1 MQVVNLL
8 DFRTFGGERHP
19 HRVLLAGD
27 LLRRP
32 HRVTAWLAAIP
43 AHRRVVVVRAR
54 VDDDAVGRITLG
66 AEERTAYSVPGFFNL
81 QPIYD

>member
-8 DFRTFGGERHP
+8 DFRTVGGERHP

-32 HRVTAWLAAIP
+32 RRVAAWLAAIP
-43 AHRRVVVVRAR
+43 AHRRVVVMRDR
-54 VDDDAVGRITLG
+54 VDDAVGRITLG

-81 QPIYD
+81 QPI

>member
-8 DFRTFGGERHP
+8 NFRTVGGERHP

-32 HRVTAWLAAIP
+32 PRVAAWLAAIQ
-43 AHRRVVVVRAR
+43 AHRRVVVVRDR
-54 VDDDAVGRITLG
+54 VDDAVGRITLG

>member
-8 DFRTFGGERHP
+8 DFRTVRGERHP

-32 HRVTAWLAAIP
+32 RRVAAWLAAIS

-54 VDDDAVGRITLG
+54 VDEAVGRITLG

-81 QPIYD
+81 QPI